1 MIDLSA
7 YLAAHARRVDE
18 ALERF
23 LSTYEGVPE
32 GLHEALHYSLFPGG
46 KRLRPAIALGACE
59 AVCGDPAPALY
70 AACAIELIHTYS
82 LVHDDL
88 PCMDDDAIRRGLAT
102 VHKKYGEATAVLVGD
117 GLQAMAFELLTHLRA
132 AAVAR
137 EIAQAAGP
145 GGMVGG
151 QYLDAASGGQRIPL
165 EQVRRLHR
173 LKTGALIRA
182 ASRSGARLGKGTA
195 GQVAALTQYGEHL
208 GLAFQIVDDILDEI
222 GDDDVMGK
230 RSGKDRARNKS
241 TYPAL
246 VGLAEAQRLAQ
257 EAKDRA
263 LAALAAFGPEADALR
278 ALAQY
283 VVERRR

>member
-1 MIDLSA
+1 VSA
-7 YLAAHARRVDE
+7 YLAAHAKRVDE
-18 ALERF
+18 MLERF
-23 LSTYEGVPE
+23 LSMYEGVPD

-46 KRLRPAIALGACE
+46 KRLRPALALGACE
-59 AVCGDPAPALY
+59 VVCGDPAPALH
-70 AACAIELIHTYS
+70 AACALELIHTYS

-117 GLQAMAFELLTHLRA
+117 GLQAMAFEILTHVRA
-132 AAVAR
+132 SLVAR
-137 EIAQAAGP
+137 EIAQASGP

-151 QYLDAASGGQRIPL
+151 QYLDVESEGHRIPL

-173 LKTGALIRA
+173 LKTGALIRVA
-182 ASRSGARLGKGTA
+182 TRSGARLGKA
-195 GQVAALTQYGEHL
+195 SPAQVSALTQYGEHL

-241 TYPAL
+241 TYPSL
-246 VGLAEAQRLAQ
+246 IGLSEAQRLAQ

-263 LAALAAFGPEADALR
+263 LQALAAFGPNADPLR

>member
-1 MIDLSA
+1 MSVNEFLTQRALMVDDELRRF
-7 YLAAHARRVDE
+7 LAAYDGIP
-18 ALERF
+18 ER
-23 LSTYEGVPE
+23 
-32 GLHEALHYSLFPGG
+32 LHEAITYSLFPGG
-46 KRLRPAIALGACE
+46 KRVRPGLMLGACE
-59 AVCGDPAPALY
+59 VVCGKPDPALP
-70 AACAIELIHTYS
+70 AACAVELIHTYS

-102 VHKKYGEATAVLVGD
+102 VHKKYGEAAALLVGD
-117 GLQAMAFELLTHLRA
+117 GLQSMAFEMLTQIRNTS
-132 AAVAR
+132 VAR

-145 GGMVGG
+145 AGMVGG
-151 QYLDAASGGQRIPL
+151 QYLDVESEGRRIPL
-165 EQVRRLHR
+165 ETVRRLHR
-173 LKTGALIRA
+173 LKTGALIRVA
-182 ASRSGARLGKGTA
+182 TRAGAKLARGTT
-195 GQVAALTQYGEHL
+195 GQVAAFTTYGEHL

-263 LAALAAFGPEADALR
+263 TQALAAFGPEADPLR

-283 VVERRR
+283 VVDRRR

>member
-1 MIDLSA
+1 LIDVSA
-7 YLAAHARRVDE
+7 YLAAHAKRVDE

-23 LSTYEGVPE
+23 LSTYEGVPD
-32 GLHEALHYSLFPGG
+32 GLHDALHYSLFPAG
-46 KRLRPAIALGACE
+46 KRLRPALVLGACE
-59 AVCGDPAPALY
+59 AICGDVAPALP

-88 PCMDDDAIRRGLAT
+88 PCMDDDAIRRGMAT

-117 GLQAMAFELLTHLRA
+117 GLQAMAFEMLTQVRA
-132 AAVAR
+132 AVVAR

-151 QYLDAASGGQRIPL
+151 QFLDVESEGRRIPL
-165 EQVRRLHR
+165 EAVRRLHR
-173 LKTGALIRA
+173 LKTGALIRVSTRA
-182 ASRSGARLGKGTA
+182 GARIGKAKPAQIT
-195 GQVAALTQYGEHL
+195 ALTHYGEHL
-208 GLAFQIVDDILDEI
+208 GLAFQIIDDILDEI

-263 LAALAAFGPEADALR
+263 LGALTGFGSEADALR

>member
-1 MIDLSA
+1 MSVNEF
-7 YLAAHARRVDE
+7 LAKRALMVDE
-18 ALERF
+18 ALRQF
-23 LSTYEGVPE
+23 LADYDGVPE
-32 GLHEALHYSLFPGG
+32 GLHEAITYSLFPGG
-46 KRLRPAIALGACE
+46 KRMRPGLLLGACE
-59 AVCGDPAPALY
+59 AICGKPEPALP

-102 VHKKYGEATAVLVGD
+102 VHKKYDEATAVLVGD
-117 GLQAMAFELLTHLRA
+117 GLQAMAFEMLTQIRNTS
-132 AAVAR
+132 VAR

-145 GGMVGG
+145 AGMVGG
-151 QYLDAASGGQRIPL
+151 QYLDVESEGRRIPL
-165 EQVRRLHR
+165 ESVRRLHR
-173 LKTGALIRA
+173 LKTGALLRVAARA
-182 ASRSGARLGKGTA
+182 GAKLARGTA
-195 GQVAALTQYGEHL
+195 AQVAALTNYGEHL
-208 GLAFQIVDDILDEI
+208 GLAFQIVDDILDET

-246 VGLAEAQRLAQ
+246 VGLAESQRLAQ

-263 LAALAAFGPEADALR
+263 THALTGFGPEADPLR

>member
-1 MIDLSA
+1 LIDVNA

-18 ALERF
+18 ALEQF
-23 LSTYEGVPE
+23 LSAYEGAPE
-32 GLHEALHYSLFPGG
+32 GLNEALHYSLFPGG
-46 KRLRPAIALGACE
+46 KRLRPALALGACE
-59 AVCGDPAPALY
+59 VVCGDPAPALP

-102 VHKKYGEATAVLVGD
+102 VHKKYGEAAAVLVGD
-117 GLQAMAFELLTHLRA
+117 GLQAMAFEMLTRVRA
-132 AAVAR
+132 TVVAR
-137 EIAQAAGP
+137 EIAQASGP

-151 QYLDAASGGQRIPL
+151 QYLDVESEGRRIPL

-173 LKTGALIRA
+173 LKTGALIRVA
-182 ASRSGARLGKGTA
+182 ARSGARLGKATPA
-195 GQVAALTQYGEHL
+195 QVSALTQYGEHL

-246 VGLAEAQRLAQ
+246 VGLAEAKRLAQ

-263 LAALAAFGPEADALR
+263 LEALTNFGPEADALR

>member
-1 MIDLSA
+1 MSVNEF
-7 YLAAHARRVDE
+7 LAKRALLVDE
-18 ALERF
+18 ELRTF
-23 LSTYEGVPE
+23 LASYDGIPE
-32 GLHEALHYSLFPGG
+32 ALHEAITYSLFPGG
-46 KRLRPAIALGACE
+46 KRMRPGLMLGACE
-59 AVCGDPAPALY
+59 VICGKPEPALA

-117 GLQAMAFELLTHLRA
+117 GLQAMAFEMLTQLRNTS
-132 AAVAR
+132 VAR
-137 EIAQAAGP
+137 EIAIAAGP
-145 GGMVGG
+145 AGMVGG
-151 QYLDAASGGQRIPL
+151 QYLDVESEGERIPL
-165 EQVRRLHR
+165 EAVRRLHR
-173 LKTGALIRA
+173 LKTGALIRVA
-182 ASRSGARLGKGTA
+182 TRGGARLARGTA
-195 GQVAALTQYGEHL
+195 AQVAAFTVYGEHL

-246 VGLAEAQRLAQ
+246 VGLSEAQRLAQ

-263 LAALAAFGPEADALR
+263 VAALAAFGPEADPLR